1 VEGLGIN
8 PPVLISQLVSFI
20 VLFAAL
26 TFLAYK
32 PILKLL
38 DERSKKIKES
48 LEQAEA
54 LKAQSTSAEESVK
67 KQLQL
72 ASQQGQEIVA
82 RASQVGEEVRKNA
95 QEQAKQD
102 ADALIVRARQE
113 IKTER
118 DEAIDELRSQLAD
131 LTVLAAGKVIGEK
144 LDKESHK
151 KLIDKVLQDSQVLQK
166 SQN

>member
-38 DERSKKIKES
+38 DERSKKIKDS

-54 LKAQSTSAEESVK
+54 LKAQSSNAEEAVK

-82 RASQVGEEVRKNA
+82 RASQVGEEVRKTA

-113 IKTER
+113 IKAER
-118 DEAIDELRSQLAD
+118 DEAIDELRSQVAD

-151 KLIDKVLQDSQVLQK
+151 KLIDKVLQDSQALQK